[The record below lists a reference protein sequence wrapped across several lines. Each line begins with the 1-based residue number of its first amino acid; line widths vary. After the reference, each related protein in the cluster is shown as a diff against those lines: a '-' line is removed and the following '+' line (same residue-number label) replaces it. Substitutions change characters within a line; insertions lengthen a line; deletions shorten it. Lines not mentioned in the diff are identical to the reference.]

1 MNLRNRI
8 ALLSIAALV
17 VAVAGCSGLSPAGEV
32 GLAPPA
38 DTPENLRILLV
49 SAEGALAGK
58 EYESALRLYGDILAQ
73 GAVGTVNS
81 WAHLRR
87 GWIYLAQENFSK
99 AAHELKGVQRR
110 GEDNGVYNEAQY
122 LLARSYAGMKMFG
135 AAESIVRKLEKDVKE
150 PGRAAEL
157 EMLMGDSL
165 AGQERYLGAVAS
177 YMNIVE
183 GGAAKDFRMRAK
195 EKAERLIARSFSVE
209 QLEKLREIYENRDP
223 YPSILCAL
231 VSSYE
236 KKKNDTKAAY
246 YHGVLRD
253 RHPGFACADSRDAPR
268 AADERYEAAGG
279 RAIGCILPLTGRFA
293 SYGNRALD
301 AVLFASGVFSQDK
314 GAAVEVIVEDSG
326 DDPLTA
332 RKAVEKLA
340 GEERVIGIIGPMGG
354 AASLE
359 AAKKAQEMGIPIITL
374 THREDITR
382 AGEYVF
388 RNFLTASMQIEALV
402 RFSLRNLG
410 ITTFAVMY
418 PRDPMG
424 EEMAALFRQEVAA
437 RGGQMRSAVSYA
449 PGQTDFGA
457 EIKML
462 GGLQPPGGKVHESV
476 KPRIDFDALFIP
488 DSYERIL
495 MIAPQLAFYD
505 VTGVR
510 LLGTNGWNSLELLA
524 QEPNYVEGAVFTDAF
539 FVESPDA
546 EVVRFVEKYTIACHR
561 EPGDVEAL
569 AYDSAAM
576 MVTIMREG
584 NVRTRSA
591 MQNALAGLAGFRGVT
606 GETSFPGTGE
616 ARKTP
621 YILTVQDGRI
631 VQLYPE

>member
-1 MNLRNRI
+1 
-8 ALLSIAALV
+8 
-17 VAVAGCSGLSPAGEV
+17 
-32 GLAPPA
+32 
-38 DTPENLRILLV
+38 
-49 SAEGALAGK
+49 
-58 EYESALRLYGDILAQ
+58 
-73 GAVGTVNS
+73 
-81 WAHLRR
+81 
-87 GWIYLAQENFSK
+87 
-99 AAHELKGVQRR
+99 LKGVPRR
-110 GEDNGVYNEAQY
+110 GEDDGIYDEAQY

-135 AAESIVRKLEKDVKE
+135 ATEGIVRKLEKNVKE
-150 PGRAAEL
+150 RGRTAEL
-157 EMLMGDSL
+157 EMLMGDAL
-165 AGQERYLGAVAS
+165 AGQGRYLGAVAS

-183 GGAAKDFRMRAK
+183 GGAATDFRVRAK
-195 EKAERLIARSFSVE
+195 EKAERLIARSLPVE
-209 QLEKLREIYENRDP
+209 QLEKLLEMYENRDP

-231 VSSYE
+231 AASYE
-236 KKKNDTKAAY
+236 KKKNGAKAEY
-246 YHGVLRD
+246 YNGVLRA
-253 RHPGFACADSRDAPR
+253 RHPGYTCADVKDTPR
-268 AADERYEAAGG
+268 AAVERYEAAGG

-301 AVLFASGVFSQDK
+301 AVLFASGVFNPDK
-314 GAAVEVIVEDSG
+314 GTAVEVIVEDSG

-354 AASLE
+354 TASLE

-388 RNFLTASMQIEALV
+388 RNYLTASMQIETLV
-402 RFSLRNLG
+402 RFALRNLG
-410 ITTFAVMY
+410 ISTFAVMY
-418 PRDPMG
+418 PRDPLG
-424 EEMAALFRQEVAA
+424 EEMAVLFRKEVAA
-437 RGGQMRSAVSYA
+437 RGGQMRDVVSYA
-449 PGQTDFGA
+449 PGQTDFGT

-476 KPRIDFDALFIP
+476 KPRIDFEALFIP

-505 VTGVR
+505 VTGIR
-510 LLGTNGWNSLELLA
+510 LLGTNGWNSPELLA

-539 FVESPDA
+539 FAGSPDT
-546 EVVRFVEKYTIACHR
+546 EVVRFVERYYAACHR

-576 MVTIMREG
+576 MVTIVREG
-584 NVRTRSA
+584 NVKTRSA
-591 MQNALAGLAGFRGVT
+591 MRDALAGLAGFRGVT

-621 YILTVQDGRI
+621 YILTVQEGKI